1 MPSGLEP
8 YGIISGLD
16 ATTVSRLQSG
26 FDEIRTVSGW
36 ENFRIPHDAWMWVTR
51 VDRNKAAPFLHDA
64 FFVRRD
70 SSHMYG
76 ASQES
81 MYAFSYLFAIMA
93 AWIARKVWYGY
104 FNPGTYLSDVLT
116 TQWGIPS
123 FAIDTSYSD
132 SIRFTATIHNPWMIE
147 EWETTFN
154 SQATSVRLK
163 TEITIGTTTEPDPLR
178 NYIYIQRTTGH
189 RFISDDVIDD
199 WSPISAVLDSI
210 IYMSAY
216 GQLSRGY
223 PAIEEGVE
231 GYLPSDPPPWS
242 PEEYTPTEAARTELL
257 RLFGRIEQLLKI
269 TDDAERTQAR
279 WMRLKGLQFLRCY
292 YSTDTGPS
300 SIPIQYPPNIW
311 DVISETDIDYT
322 APAWLVKK
330 MIIDDENRWSRN
342 LTFEYNPGGWDIT
355 YDPLDYD
362 LVDYSVIFVLAHTI
376 LLFSQWAI
384 ATDLFNKSVEEIY
397 AEMTNNWGLT
407 FMSEFSYL
415 DEVPPGM
422 LPSLPDGGAFYI
434 STGSVEFKAPYP
446 SEYTARV
453 GLTLYL
459 VKGQNGYYIGGDI
472 NHVVEG
478 WTAGGWAPVT
488 EHDLPIFFFSYPE
501 DNPEEISVIWTYY
514 PTPDVGEPYDHEGV
528 QPILIP
534 ESQTEKGGFK
544 VFHGSESIEIIDG
557 SCTFSD
563 FGRMRGTISVSEYI
577 APGEK
582 IQIILQAPTEDIV
595 RVTGIVTSFR
605 ENLAENTFLLEL
617 ADPVTAGGGTVKYT
631 SGNAID
637 ALREAIEN
645 HGGTFETSITTSET
659 VFYPD
664 DPQDAYQFFRA
675 VSYAVGG
682 VLQYGRDGVYRLLA
696 STTTR
701 ELTDTDI
708 IADDDP
714 TVEERTSEY
723 ANYVQATIDERWM
736 TEATTPVTE
745 SYSVGSQGYSAT
757 RLGEQIQSETVS
769 IGGGS
774 LEITYNYDENG
785 YMTRKEYSEEGSG
798 LGAVKITS
806 EITWS
811 NISDDG
817 NRYDVDELHEEFTY
831 CQLYDNVAGSFY
843 NSWVPTSKTT
853 REWRVNL
860 NGMAYMEEEIW
871 GTEPLFAGNINVST
885 DLYPALGS
893 LIRLHKYRGGAVI
906 SPVAGPL
913 EGRGVFKK
921 YNYVHNGFEDAG
933 GGIPTGTVGY
943 VYAGTETRTI
953 SPPALE
959 MCVAEEENEIHI
971 IAGAKDQG
979 SIDVLGIHKYECQA
993 VALATDTGMQN
1004 FALGVLYEKSRIR
1017 KANVSTAMG
1026 MSLALDKTMWRGRE
1040 WLINSITVNFD
1051 GVNDDIELATQ
1062 STLNRLSDALPKN
1075 PKVWTEDVR
1084 NAINRRVTQFDNVSR
1099 GKVLGRVG
1107 KRRYNVQ
1114 LEGKADPVEAK
1125 TLDDEPIVVG
1135 STALL
1140 VRPTGKN
1147 QPWTL
1152 LSPSKEDNISIPAEM
1167 EQNYITPPSE
1177 SEGVRD
1183 YVFYIGS
1190 TTWEEPEHSMIEIR
1204 QASFGVQNPSSTGFF
1219 RQIPLPETF
1228 QGRNVEFEVN
1238 VKGEM
1243 VFGYI
1248 IPSYSELP
1256 FRTRYDVNFS
1266 FGSLVLFADFVVD
1279 TYPQSGDI
1287 LLTMSVP
1294 SGPALSLGWRTSS
1307 WFHYFEGVNEEYI
1320 AQESIVHEGNDY
1332 SITRYFD
1339 STTKVMYSPSLQT
1352 YIVESDL
1359 LETNKYIY
1367 QFGDLRQT
1375 CRLGIDEYEDLDPRP
1390 GYLTPEYSIP
1400 EFSLVD
1406 SASLTLSAAGTY
1418 FESGGEIEWLPMK
1431 GHTLTGWAKAT
1442 VKNLKVVGE

>member
-163 TEITIGTTTEPDPLR
+163 TEITIGTTTEPDPVR

-199 WSPISAVLDSI
+199 WNPTNLLRSLT
-210 IYMSAY
+210 YMGAY

-342 LTFEYNPGGWDIT
+342 LTFEYNPGKWDIT
-355 YDPLDYD
+355 YDPLDHD

-397 AEMTNNWGLT
+397 AEMTNWGLT

-415 DEVPPGM
+415 DEIPPGVI
-422 LPSLPDGGAFYI
+422 PSFPDGGALYI

-478 WTAGGWAPVT
+478 WTAGGWAPVI

-501 DNPEEISVIWTYY
+501 DNPEEIPVIWTYY
-514 PTPDVGEPYDHEGV
+514 PTPDVGEPYNHEGV

-534 ESQTEKGGFK
+534 GSQTEKGGFK

-563 FGRMRGTISVSEYI
+563 FGRMRGTISVSEHI

-595 RVTGIVTSFR
+595 RVTGIITSFR

-617 ADPVTAGGGTVKYT
+617 ADPVTAGGGTVEYT

-682 VLQYGRDGVYRLLA
+682 VLQYGRDGVYRLLV
-696 STTTR
+696 STTTH

-714 TVEERTSEY
+714 TIEERTSEY

-785 YMTRKEYSEEGSG
+785 YMTRKEHSEEGSG
-798 LGAVKITS
+798 LGAIKITS

-831 CQLYDNVAGSFY
+831 CQLYDNDTGTFY

-853 REWRVNL
+853 REWRVDL

-913 EGRGVFKK
+913 EGRGVFKR

-943 VYAGTETRTI
+943 MYAGTETRTI